1 MDPAGPARLL
11 EPALAAAVARV
22 AATDR
27 LLVASDFDGTL
38 APLVDDP
45 TKARALPAA
54 ETALIRLAEADRT
67 TVALV
72 SGRSLAS
79 LRAGVARLADHAV
92 LVGGHG
98 IEREDDAPTPEETA
112 ALDAFFRP
120 MDDAI
125 DDIPGAWLERKPFSI
140 VVHVRAV
147 QPEERLGVLH
157 RAARMAEEHGL
168 HVLEGHAVLEAL
180 VRTPAKGQA
189 LESLRRSSRADSV
202 VYLGD
207 DVTDEDAFA
216 ALGPDDLGI
225 SIGPTPTRAAYRIS
239 TPRDAGDLLA
249 VLADERWRNLDEPT
263 NRAS

>member
-1 MDPAGPARLL
+1 MDVDGPGRLL
-11 EPALAAAVARV
+11 DPALAAAVARV
-22 AATDR
+22 AAADR

-38 APLVDDP
+38 APLVEDP
-45 TKARALPAA
+45 ARARALPAS

-67 TVALV
+67 TVALL
-72 SGRSLAS
+72 SGRTLAS

-112 ALDAFFRP
+112 ALDALFRP

-125 DDIPGAWLERKPFSI
+125 EDIPGAWLERKPFSI

-147 QPEERLGVLH
+147 QPEERLAVLH

-168 HVLEGHAVLEAL
+168 HVLEGHAVVEAL
-180 VRTPAKGQA
+180 VRPPAKGDA
-189 LESLRRSSRADSV
+189 LETLRSSSRADAV

-216 ALGPDDLGI
+216 ALGPGDLGI
-225 SIGPTPTRAAYRIS
+225 SIGPTPTKAAHRIS
-239 TPRDAGDLLA
+239 TPRDAADVLA
-249 VLADERWRNLDEPT
+249 LLADERWRIVTESAD
-263 NRAS
+263 RAS